1 MIAHRRL
8 VLALGGLAVALSAGA
23 GCKTAGPRGPQAGA
37 GPPRPDALA
46 GLVGRTL
53 VLRHVGDAAK
63 PVLKRSDI
71 ASARGECDVV
81 VKVREARFDR
91 GTAVVTMSMLGRPR
105 VAHRG
110 AREERCGS
118 DQPQTVL
125 TVSGLDAGATSADL
139 EAALG
144 PVLQTPEAYLRAR
157 GVAFDIPAGK
167 APAEPT
173 PDHFVTVKP
182 VRLLWFDPVRVD
194 AARRVRH
201 EGEVEVE
208 GVVGADGRFYD
219 ARLLTALGS
228 EDEQRVRE
236 LLPLWRFE
244 PGKRGNN
251 PVPVKVRERLVFRI
265 FY

>member
-8 VLALGGLAVALSAGA
+8 GMALAGLAVALTAGP
-23 GCKTAGPRGPQAGA
+23 GCKTAAPRGPQAGA

-46 GLVGRTL
+46 GLVGQML

-63 PVLKRSDI
+63 PALKRSDL

-91 GTAVVTMSMLGRPR
+91 GTAVITMNMLGRPR
-105 VAHRG
+105 VARRG
-110 AREERCGS
+110 AREERCGN

-125 TVSGLDAGATSADL
+125 TVSGLEAGATSADL
-139 EAALG
+139 VAALG
-144 PVLQTPEAYLRAR
+144 PVLQTPEAYLHAR
-157 GVAFDIPAGK
+157 GVGFDLPAGK

-182 VRLLWFDPVRVD
+182 VRLLWVD
-194 AARRVRH
+194 AIRLDPSHRVRH

-219 ARLLTALGS
+219 PRFITTIGS
-228 EDEQRVRE
+228 EDENRVRE
-236 LLPLWRFE
+236 LLPFWRFE
-244 PGKRGNN
+244 PGKRGNEA
-251 PVPVKVRERLVFRI
+251 VPVKVRERLVFRI